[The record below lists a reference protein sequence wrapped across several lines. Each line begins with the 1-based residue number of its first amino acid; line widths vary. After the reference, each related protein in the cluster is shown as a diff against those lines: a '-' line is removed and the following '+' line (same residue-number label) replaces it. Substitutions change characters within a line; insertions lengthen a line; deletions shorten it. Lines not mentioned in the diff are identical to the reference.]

1 MDTDVIVAGAGP
13 AGLALATELRLKG
26 TRVVVVEKLMERGGQ
41 SKAMNLHPRTAE
53 MLDLRGLSAR
63 ANECAMGRLEEA
75 HFAGIPLHY
84 DGLDTRYPYQVG
96 ILQARVE
103 TVLEQRLTE
112 LEGKVRRGWELAGFE
127 QDSEGVTVRG
137 PETLRARY
145 LIGCDGGHSTVRKL
159 LNVAF
164 PGTEP
169 TRFATIADIVLGSD
183 TEESPT
189 TRTSMAFGGTGR
201 HGPNGSYASIIPIG
215 EPGLHRFAY
224 FDGRLE
230 RTKVTTEEV
239 ASALRTFY
247 GDEYKLQEV
256 RYASRFSDASRQA
269 ETYRIGRVFL
279 VGDAAHIHWPAG
291 GQGLNLGVQDAF
303 NLGWKMAAVVAKRS
317 PEALLDTYHT
327 ERHPVGAAVLDNTRA
342 QNALRASDLEHT
354 ALRKIVTGLLAIP
367 EANRA
372 VAAMIAGLDIDY
384 GGPGH
389 TGTRLPDFRI
399 DAGWASELFHSGH
412 GVMLATD
419 EKYLASTRRWADRI
433 EVVLVDALPWTN
445 VEAVLVRPDG
455 YVCWTAPGDAI
466 ATALQA
472 WFGDPE

>member
-53 MLDLRGLSAR
+53 MLDLRGLLAR

-189 TRTSMAFGGTGR
+189 TRTSSSCSPAVPVMA
-201 HGPNGSYASIIPIG
+201 A
-215 EPGLHRFAY
+215 
-224 FDGRLE
+224 
-230 RTKVTTEEV
+230 
-239 ASALRTFY
+239 
-247 GDEYKLQEV
+247 
-256 RYASRFSDASRQA
+256 SDASRCAGLSAA
-269 ETYRIGRVFL
+269 EV
-279 VGDAAHIHWPAG
+279 V
-291 GQGLNLGVQDAF
+291 
-303 NLGWKMAAVVAKRS
+303 MAASIRPTVRVQPRSMESPAMLLAWQRASGAGPRGPSAARGRSRSSRRWSGSSSRS
-317 PEALLDTYHT
+317 P
-327 ERHPVGAAVLDNTRA
+327 
-342 QNALRASDLEHT
+342 
-354 ALRKIVTGLLAIP
+354 
-367 EANRA
+367 
-372 VAAMIAGLDIDY
+372 
-384 GGPGH
+384 
-389 TGTRLPDFRI
+389 
-399 DAGWASELFHSGH
+399 
-412 GVMLATD
+412 
-419 EKYLASTRRWADRI
+419 
-433 EVVLVDALPWTN
+433 
-445 VEAVLVRPDG
+445 
-455 YVCWTAPGDAI
+455 
-466 ATALQA
+466 
-472 WFGDPE
+472 